1 MAGEFVGVEIAV
13 IIVTASIL
21 LAGILIGVGRAFGY
35 KRIEH
40 FGINELIQSIINAAI
55 IGGFAGIIGLINAI
69 SSSIVAETCV
79 AGDAIA
85 QLICMLNSTNSSIFQ
100 MFQELAR
107 ATELIGYYQSLA
119 LDFSSFSIQPF
130 GNLSGLSG
138 IFSSQLLSMQFLML
152 LVDLNT
158 QILYFVAQN
167 ALLLILPLGLVLRTL
182 FATRKL
188 GGFLIALAIGLYILY
203 PSFVL
208 IFPNPEAEVSAAAAE
223 LEKFNNN
230 SLYATVPIVDLND
243 NYAIA
248 GKLDVMSG
256 RCFEPEYINTTPCSD
271 LTAGYA
277 NASNASNMTFSTP
290 DFSGDLTVITQRNS
304 NAIAKVFLYAV
315 FAPLFSLLITVVFV
329 KELGTLLGSEI
340 TLATIASI

>member
-13 IIVTASIL
+13 IVVTASIL

-35 KRIEH
+35 KKVEH
-40 FGINELIQSIINAAI
+40 FGINELIQSVINAAI
-55 IGGFAGIIGLINAI
+55 IGAFAGIIELVNVV
-69 SSSIVAETCV
+69 SSSLVPESCV

-85 QLICMLNSTNSSIFQ
+85 QLICNLNKVNGSLFG

-107 ATELIGYYQSLA
+107 ISELLGYYQSLS
-119 LDFSSFSIQPF
+119 LDFTSFAIQPF
-130 GNLSGLSG
+130 TNLSGLSS
-138 IFSSQLLSMQFLML
+138 IFTSQLLSLQFIIL

-167 ALLLILPLGLVLRTL
+167 ALLLLLPLGLVLRTL

-188 GGFLIALAIGLYILY
+188 GGFLIALSIGMYILY

-208 IFPNPEAEVSAAAAE
+208 IFPSPQADIDAAA
-223 LEKFNNN
+223 LDLKTFNNN
-230 SLYATVPIVDLND
+230 SLYATMPVVDLND

-256 RCFEPEYINTTPCSD
+256 RCFEDEYINTSPCMN
-271 LTAGYA
+271 LTANYT
-277 NASNASNMTFSTP
+277 NSSTVAPP
-290 DFSGDLTVITQRNS
+290 DFSGELTVITQRNS
-304 NAIAKVFLYAV
+304 QAISKVLLYAV
-315 FAPLFSLLITVVFV
+315 LAPLFSLLITVIFV
-329 KELGTLLGSEI
+329 KELGTLLGAEI
-340 TLATIASI
+340 TLATIASV